1 MNMKSVHLSLISAI
15 VACVFLVDMYHG
27 TGDGKN
33 ESMIITAV
41 NRSRDSDIYYN
52 ISTHTNCEKQKT
64 FMVEE
69 RACIKNED
77 LLKGKF

>member
-1 MNMKSVHLSLISAI
+1 MKSVHLYLISAI
-15 VACVFLVDMYHG
+15 VACVFLVDMCHG

-33 ESMIITAV
+33 ESIITAV
-41 NRSRDSDIYYN
+41 NRKTDSDMYYN
-52 ISTHTNCEKQKT
+52 ISTHTNCKKQKT

-69 RACIKNED
+69 RTCIKNED

>member
-1 MNMKSVHLSLISAI
+1 MNMKPVHLSLISAI

-33 ESMIITAV
+33 ESMTITAV
-41 NRSRDSDIYYN
+41 NRRQYSDMYFN
-52 ISTHTNCEKQKT
+52 ISTHTNCENQTT

-69 RACIKNED
+69 RTCIKNED
-77 LLKGKF
+77 LLKGKC